1 MDIIMDDIL
10 DNKIFK
16 LINNN
21 EFTELE
27 SLLKNNENINLDI
40 QDKNYNY
47 LIDYLILYD
56 QNHLIDFI
64 LNNRKIRLD
73 ILTSDNKTLL
83 YNIIKFNKTE
93 ILKLLLKF
101 DKTNIGVSILNKKDD
116 KGENGLFYCC
126 IYNNFDMLKI
136 LFNDNDIYLSDNENN
151 SFLLMLLKYER
162 TDMLLYILEKTIK
175 TNNSILILIKS
186 NSNETLLQSAIIYE
200 NVTIINY
207 LLDLNLNSEFLNNQ
221 EDDYG
226 LTCLHHSLI
235 IKNIDLTIKLL
246 KNKININ
253 SRDYLGNSP
262 LHYCITE
269 NIINI
274 LLHILTID
282 KLQFNVINLN
292 GDTPLHLFLKKDEI
306 QPYILDDETIQS
318 KNYKQILLTLL
329 KNTPLN
335 LQNNDGYTSL
345 YFLVEKKFWKYEE
358 IKKILTNGKRKMN
371 IFINNI
377 LSLIDNNQ
385 KDEFINLV
393 VESYYNNLKQN
404 KQVYIDWEI
413 YCANDN
419 LSELI
424 KLLRKKGDKNI
435 EYYCKEKIKNII
447 VNEKRSIPLITK
459 INLEVENGI
468 YKKGCYYTGS
478 TIDIIFGLVFLY
490 KKFPNIVLVLD
501 YPLTLNKN
509 LVDYYKKMGINYSFK
524 LDFSNIEIIW
534 VYQKLILPQ
543 NFDSIFMNKI
553 QNLSEN
559 NNFIVI
565 PIGIETDNGSHANIL
580 IIDIK
585 RKLIERFEPNGYFSP
600 REFYFNSDLLD
611 EILKNK
617 FSNLIPSY
625 KYVKPSEYL
634 PVIGLQILETLE
646 NDKCKKLGDPNGFCA
661 VWCVWWVYYKCKYD
675 LITSDKLI
683 KLLINK
689 IKFINTSF
697 KNIIRNF
704 SQYITE
710 IRDNSL
716 YKYNIDINDWMNN
729 NYSEELLD
737 NLEKD
742 ILEFIR

>member
-1 MDIIMDDIL
+1 MDINIDVL
-10 DNKIFK
+10 NKKIFT
-16 LINNN
+16 LVNNKN
-21 EFTELE
+21 FSELE
-27 SLLKNNENINLDI
+27 ELLKNNEDINLDI

-56 QNHLIDFI
+56 QINLIKFI

-73 ILTSDNKTLL
+73 ILTSDNKTIL

-93 ILKLLLKF
+93 ILNLLLEF
-101 DKTNIGVSILNKKDD
+101 DKTNIGVSIVNKKDITG
-116 KGENGLFYCC
+116 KNCLFYCC

-136 LFNDNDIYLSDNENN
+136 LFTEKDIHLVDNENN
-151 SFLLMLLKYER
+151 NLMLTLLKYDR
-162 TDMLLYILEKTIK
+162 TDMLLYILEKVIK
-175 TNNSILILIKS
+175 NNISILILIKS
-186 NSNETLLQSAIIYE
+186 NTNETLLQSAIIYE
-200 NVTIINY
+200 NKTIINY
-207 LLDLNLNSEFLNNQ
+207 LLDLDLEFDFLNNQ

-226 LTCLHHSLI
+226 LNCLHHSLI
-235 IKNIDLTIKLL
+235 IKNIDLTL
-246 KNKININ
+246 KILKTKMNIN

-269 NIINI
+269 NVINI

-282 KLQFNVINLN
+282 NLQFNVINLN

-306 QPYILDDETIQS
+306 LPYILTDESIQS
-318 KNYKQILLTLL
+318 KNYKQILLKLL
-329 KNTPLN
+329 ENTPLN

-345 YFLVEKKFWKYEE
+345 YLLVNKKFWQYDE
-358 IKKILTNGKRKMN
+358 IKNILKNGKRKMN

-393 VESYYNNLKQN
+393 VDSYYNNLKQN
-404 KQVYIDWEI
+404 KQIYIDWEI
-413 YCANDN
+413 YCSNDN
-419 LSELI
+419 LTDLV
-424 KLLRKKGDKNI
+424 KLLKKKGTKNV
-435 EYYCKEKIKNII
+435 EYYCKEKIKNLIL
-447 VNEKRSIPLITK
+447 NEKRSIPLITN
-459 INLEVENGI
+459 INLEIENGI

-490 KKFPNIVLVLD
+490 KTFPNIVLILD
-501 YPLTLNKN
+501 YPLTFNKN
-509 LVDYYKKMGINYSFK
+509 LVEYYKKMGINYSFK

-534 VYQKLILPQ
+534 VYQKLIFPQ
-543 NFDSIFMNKI
+543 NFDSIFMNKVN
-553 QNLSEN
+553 NLSEN

-565 PIGIETDNGSHANIL
+565 PLGIETDNGSHANIL

-585 RKLIERFEPNGYFSP
+585 RKLIERFEPNGFYSP
-600 REFYFNSDLLD
+600 REFYFNSEVLDDL
-611 EILKNK
+611 LKNK
-617 FSNLIPSY
+617 FLNLLSTY
-625 KYVKPSEYL
+625 TYVKPSEYL

-646 NDKCKKLGDPNGFCA
+646 NTKCKKLGDPNGFCA
-661 VWCVWWVYYKCKYD
+661 VWCIWWIYYKCKYH

-710 IRDNSL
+710 TRDNSL
-716 YKYNIDINDWMNN
+716 DKYNIDIDDWMNN
-729 NYSEELLD
+729 NYDEDLLN